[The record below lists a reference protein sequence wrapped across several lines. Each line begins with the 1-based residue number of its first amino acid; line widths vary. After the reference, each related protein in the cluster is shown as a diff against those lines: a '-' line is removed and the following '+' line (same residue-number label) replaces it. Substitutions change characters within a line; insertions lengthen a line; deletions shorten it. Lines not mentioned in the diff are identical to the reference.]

1 MPDEDIQARQLVN
14 EEQIEC
20 MIGSVTLPV
29 PPRSMRIKQ
38 ALKIDEI
45 EIKGRSG
52 KVKQPIGFQDSEIT
66 IELEICDREEG
77 GKVVETA
84 RERFEQVQGI
94 FRPSREALPEPQEI
108 VSTLTDACG
117 IRQVLIKEIEVH
129 DNELDYISCTLQL
142 TEFESVENQLKTQV
156 QEQEAAA
163 EAEAKGEEAIAG
175 DEKLN
180 EALGNPEEDYLN
192 QRYEQGKMDAMGE
205 DYPDEAPG
213 EDTG

>member
-1 MPDEDIQARQLVN
+1 MPEEIQARQLVN

-20 MIGSVTLPV
+20 MIGGVTLPV
-29 PPRSMRIKQ
+29 PPRRMRIKQ

-52 KVKQPIGFQDSEIT
+52 KVKQPVGYQDSQIT

-84 RERFEQVQGI
+84 RERFEQVQGL
-94 FRPSREALPEPQEI
+94 FRSSREALPEPQEI

-129 DNELDYISCTLQL
+129 DNELDYISCTLHM
-142 TEFESVENQLKTQV
+142 TEFESVENQLKTQA
-156 QEQEAAA
+156 QEQEAVA
-163 EAEAKGEEAIAG
+163 EAEQRGEEAIAG

-180 EALGNPEEDYLN
+180 EALGNPDDDYLN
-192 QRYEQGKMDAMGE
+192 RQYEQGKSDAMGE
-205 DYPDEAPG
+205 DYPAETPG
-213 EDTG
+213 DDTD

>member
-1 MPDEDIQARQLVN
+1 MPDEEIQAQQLVN

-94 FRPSREALPEPQEI
+94 FRPSREALPEPLEI

-117 IRQVLIKEIEVH
+117 IRQVLIKELEVH

-142 TEFESVENQLKTQV
+142 TEFESVENQLKTQA
-156 QEQEAAA
+156 QEQEVAA
-163 EAEAKGEEAIAG
+163 EAEAQGEEAIAG
-175 DEKLN
+175 DENLN
-180 EALGNPEEDYLN
+180 EALGNPEDDYMRN
-192 QRYEQGKMDAMGE
+192 RYEQGKADAMGE
-205 DYPDEAPG
+205 EYLGETPG
-213 EDTG
+213 QDTG

>member
-1 MPDEDIQARQLVN
+1 MPDETVQTEQLVN

-20 MIGSVTLPV
+20 LIGNVTLPV

-52 KVKQPIGFQDSEIT
+52 KIKQPIGYQDAQIT
-66 IELEICDREEG
+66 IDLEICNKEEG

-84 RERFEQVQGI
+84 RERFEQIQGL
-94 FRPSREALPEPQEI
+94 FRPSREAIQEPQEI

-117 IRQVLIKEIEVH
+117 IRQVLIKELEVH

-142 TEFESVENQLKTQV
+142 TEFESVENQLKAQA
-156 QEQEAAA
+156 QEQMTSE
-163 EAEAKGEEAIAG
+163 EAEELGEEAIAG
-175 DEKLN
+175 NEKLN
-180 EALGNPEEDYLN
+180 EALGNPDDDYLSR
-192 QRYEQGKMDAMGE
+192 QYEQGKSDAMGE
-205 DYPDEAPG
+205 DYPSERPSD
-213 EDTG
+213 DTG